1 MVKLQFQIYLNY
13 QVWLV
18 DVKYNG
24 GNKMNKN
31 ILIAVILVVL
41 VAVSVIQTVQLTSLK
56 SKVSDSGVSLKGSSS
71 SVSVKNTQTTTSS
84 SLDNLPSMVGG
95 C

>member
-1 MVKLQFQIYLNY
+1 M
-13 QVWLV
+13 
-18 DVKYNG
+18 
-24 GNKMNKN
+24 MNKN

-41 VAVSVIQTVQLTSLK
+41 VAVSVIQTVQLTGLK
-56 SKVSDSGVSLKGSSS
+56 SKISDSGVSLKGSSS
-71 SVSVKNTQTTTSS
+71 AVSAKTTTTSS

>member
-1 MVKLQFQIYLNY
+1 
-13 QVWLV
+13 
-18 DVKYNG
+18 
-24 GNKMNKN
+24 MNKN

-56 SKVSDSGVSLKGSSS
+56 SKISDSGVSLKGSSS
-71 SVSVKNTQTTTSS
+71 TVLTKNTQSSTPS